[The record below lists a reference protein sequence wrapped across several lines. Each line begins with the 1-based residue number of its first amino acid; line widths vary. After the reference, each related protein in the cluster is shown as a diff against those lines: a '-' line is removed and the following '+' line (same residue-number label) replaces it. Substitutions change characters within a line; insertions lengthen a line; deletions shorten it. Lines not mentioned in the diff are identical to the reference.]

1 MEGPNLLTQV
11 SLFPVQCTHH
21 HSHIIKLMHDRHQ
34 HIFPFSYD
42 RKYLDIHSM
51 HRLEKTASTEEM
63 REYGGG
69 GEEELALG
77 DS

>member
-1 MEGPNLLTQV
+1 
-11 SLFPVQCTHH
+11 
-21 HSHIIKLMHDRHQ
+21 
-34 HIFPFSYD
+34 
-42 RKYLDIHSM
+42 M

-69 GEEELALG
+69 REEELALG

>member
-1 MEGPNLLTQV
+1 MIDTNTF
-11 SLFPVQCTHH
+11 SLF
-21 HSHIIKLMHDRHQ
+21 
-34 HIFPFSYD
+34 SYN

-69 GEEELALG
+69 GGGGAEGRASFGGQLRGRWAG
-77 DS
+77 KA

>member
-1 MEGPNLLTQV
+1 
-11 SLFPVQCTHH
+11 
-21 HSHIIKLMHDRHQ
+21 
-34 HIFPFSYD
+34 
-42 RKYLDIHSM
+42 M

-69 GEEELALG
+69 REGGEEELALG